1 MSQTNIE
8 YFNST
13 LKLFV
18 LNVIKIYPEYKDG
31 LNEYYKDLLD
41 SEQNNEDK
49 YVKRFVRKFGEFK
62 SEISEKDDDV
72 FSETICF

>member
-8 YFNST
+8 YFNFT

-31 LNEYYKDLLD
+31 LNEYYKDLLG
-41 SEQNNEDK
+41 K
-49 YVKRFVRKFGEFK
+49 
-62 SEISEKDDDV
+62 
-72 FSETICF
+72 